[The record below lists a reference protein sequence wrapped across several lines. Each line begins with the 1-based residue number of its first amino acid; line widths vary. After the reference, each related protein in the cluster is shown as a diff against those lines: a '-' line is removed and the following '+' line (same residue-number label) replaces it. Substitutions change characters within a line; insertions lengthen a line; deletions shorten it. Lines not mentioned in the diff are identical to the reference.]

1 MNLEKLYEELAN
13 LKSEAKEL
21 ASKDNVTIEEINAKK
36 QEIETVQ
43 AKIELQEQIEAEE
56 KEELINK
63 VKTGKAK
70 KIEGEEERNMHKDIR
85 ETKAYTEGFYNIIRG
100 KNLTGEQAEIFNTI
114 GTGQVPVPTSFQ
126 NRLVEALEELN
137 IMRKLGT
144 VITTETDKEIPF
156 VQTKGVADW
165 TEENGDFHESE
176 DTFGTITLSAYKL
189 TRILKV
195 SEEILEDNTIDLEGY
210 LVRSFAR
217 ALAYPEESAFINGDG
232 DKKPEGVF
240 VGAEVGVTTASATA
254 ITADEIIDLYYSLG
268 RVYRNN
274 AVFIMNDTT
283 LKAIRKLKDSDGNY
297 LWTKGFNGEPETIL
311 GRPVYTS
318 QFAPEIGAGNRII
331 AFGDMSYYTIADRS
345 KRTFQRLNELYSANG
360 QVGFRG
366 YERVDGKL
374 ILPETVKVM
383 VMKSE

>member
-1 MNLEKLYEELAN
+1 MLKDLYAKLGD
-13 LKSEAKEL
+13 LKEEAKEL
-21 ASKDNVTIEEINAKK
+21 ANKKDVTVEEINAKK
-36 QEIETVQ
+36 QEIETLK

-56 KEELINK
+56 KEELVN
-63 VKTGKAK
+63 KAK
-70 KIEGEEERNMHKDIR
+70 AGKMKELKGEPQDIKKTDVR
-85 ETKAYTEGFYNIIRG
+85 ETQNYTEGFYNIIRG
-100 KNLTGEQAEIFNTI
+100 KSLTAEQAEVFNTI
-114 GTGQVPVPTSFQ
+114 GTGQVPVPKSFQ
-126 NRLVEALEELN
+126 NKLVEALEELN

-144 VITTETDKEIPF
+144 VINTDSDKDIPF
-156 VQTKGVADW
+156 VQTKGIADW

-176 DTFGTITLSAYKL
+176 DTFGTISISAYKL

-195 SEEILEDNTIDLEGY
+195 SEEILEDNTINLEDY

-217 ALAYPEESAFINGDG
+217 ALAYPEENAFINGDG
-232 DKKPEGVF
+232 DKKPQGVF
-240 VGAEVGVTTASATA
+240 VSAEEGVTTASATA

-268 RVYRNN
+268 RPYRNN

-331 AFGDMSYYTIADRS
+331 AFGDMSYYTIGDRS

-374 ILPETVKVM
+374 ILPEAVKVM
-383 VMKSE
+383 VMKSA